1 MMQNLPFEP
10 EFEQAYKGMSLLI
23 FPFLISIPYRPYHT
37 IFPDSIPL
45 PIGIFPAFGST
56 GGIIS
61 G

>member
-1 MMQNLPFEP
+1 MQNLPFEP
-10 EFEQAYKGMSLLI
+10 EFEQAYKGMSLFNFSLSY
-23 FPFLISIPYRPYHT
+23 FNSISQY
-37 IFPDSIPL
+37 FPDSIPL